1 MLNENG
7 RRVAIKRGLCAVDV
21 AVALVLI
28 LLVILDCC
36 SNVVGRSCNAGVVVC
51 VIAPV
56 DGDAVAWGA
65 VRCSTAATIETEV
78 CCTRRCNWNR
88 K

>member
-1 MLNENG
+1 MMLTENG

-56 DGDAVAWGA
+56 DGDAVAWGGCTLLD
-65 VRCSTAATIETEV
+65 RRDNRNRSLLHTAL
-78 CCTRRCNWNR
+78 
-88 K
+88 